1 MLGRWSSSFVTG
13 RLFLFF
19 LKDFAAVNEVSIL
32 IVILERFGL
41 NCDVIRYE
49 NRTWSAVFSSF
60 KERKNLVAIAQ
71 VGT

>member
-19 LKDFAAVNEVSIL
+19 LNAAVNEVSIL

-60 KERKNLVAIAQ
+60 KERKNLVPIAQ

>member
-19 LKDFAAVNEVSIL
+19 RYAAVNEVSIL

-49 NRTWSAVFSSF
+49 NRTWTAVFSSF
-60 KERKNLVAIAQ
+60 KERKNLVPIAQ
-71 VGT
+71 VGSI